1 MLQTNIATHPFYNE
15 RLVHWS
21 LGLAAAILAIV
32 TIVNV
37 TRFIS
42 LSSHVSSA
50 SVTAASEEQRARALT
65 VSAGEVRRSIDPKA
79 LERVTQAALEANGII
94 DARAFSWTGLFNDLE
109 GTLPPNVMLTAV
121 TPAPVEGGIR
131 VRLVVLGR
139 TVEGID
145 TFIERLEQTGR
156 FANVLAVDEQVT
168 EEGLF
173 QTTIDGHYQDAP
185 LPSGKPGAPGAAG
198 AAQATRP
205 AIAAAGGAL

>member
-1 MLQTNIATHPFYNE
+1 MLQTNIATRPFYNE
-15 RLVHWS
+15 RLVHWI

-42 LSSHVSSA
+42 LSSQVSSA
-50 SVTAASEEQRARALT
+50 SANAAREEQVAREYT
-65 VSAGEVRRSIDPKA
+65 VRAGEVRRSIDPKA
-79 LERVTQAALEANGII
+79 LERVTKAALEANGII
-94 DARAFSWTGLFNDLE
+94 DARAFSWTGLFNDIE
-109 GTLPPNVMLTAV
+109 STLPPNVMLTAV

-168 EEGLF
+168 DAGLF
-173 QTTIDGHYQDAP
+173 QTTIDGRYQDAAP
-185 LPSGKPGAPGAAG
+185 ASGKPEAS
-198 AAQATRP
+198 AAQASRP
-205 AIAAAGGAL
+205 SPPAAGGAL